1 MVEYGLFGCLSLPSV
16 ACILPSKAPCCAVSL
31 SNRMERVCRRSRHYI
46 YLQVFQ
52 QTNHR
57 TTCERMLQYKIQ
69 EREREYVQQSNKRP
83 STSQQDNNNS
93 RTTRQPPWHK
103 QWTTTIFKRTW
114 IYIHRWVGTWV
125 SSRLALKMRQKAMVR
140 TQYASGLT
148 TNKCSTRSVV
158 N

>member
-31 SNRMERVCRRSRHYI
+31 SNRMERVCRRSRHYM
-46 YLQVFQ
+46 YLLASVSADQPSNDMW
-52 QTNHR
+52 TNV
-57 TTCERMLQYKIQ
+57 TIQ
-69 EREREYVQQSNKRP
+69 NSREREYVQQSNKRP